1 MTLAARFQG
10 QTTYLATVTPSGNN
24 VVERVTAAVL
34 AGFPAVVG
42 LHSRSAVFG
51 SSDPFPDSYDW
62 ESMLGAARLLGH
74 AKPGVVVWNGS
85 KGGSV
90 GHVVEADLVARMA
103 AAAGC
108 PATSSLTAEVEALGR
123 IGAKRIGFVTPYTD
137 AYQAKIERN
146 FAALGFETVSRANSR
161 LTDNLSYASV
171 PLDDIRA
178 QARAAAMAKPDV
190 LLGWCT
196 NFPSAVV
203 AAEMEAETGIPFHD
217 ATTIVIWKALL
228 MLGVDPAP
236 AARDWGG
243 VFALR

>member
-1 MTLAARFQG
+1 MNPAARFQAQSKFIG
-10 QTTYLATVTPSGNN
+10 TVTPSGNN
-24 VVERVTAAVL
+24 VVERITASVL
-34 AGFPAVVG
+34 ADFPSVVG

-51 SSDPFPDSYDW
+51 SSDPFPYSYDW
-62 ESMLGAARLLGH
+62 ESMLAAAHLLGH

-90 GHVVEADLVARMA
+90 GHLVESQLVARLA
-103 AAAGC
+103 ETAGC
-108 PATSSLTAEVEALGR
+108 PATTSLMAEIEALKA

-137 AYQAKIERN
+137 AYQAKVERN

-161 LTDNLSYASV
+161 LTDNLSYASA

-178 QARAAAMAKPDV
+178 QARAAAAAKPDV
-190 LLGWCT
+190 LIGWCT

-217 ATTIVIWKALL
+217 ATTIVLWKALK

-236 AARDWGG
+236 AAAEWGQ
-243 VFALR
+243 VFKL